1 MQYILRKIHLLRI
14 IVFAKSNNL
23 KLAVFF
29 DNSSIKLFYYL
40 FLLNWQRYSNYL
52 ISNSIIM
59 EVIIFYFFNRILVK
73 WTCYIY
79 CILHSFYLSIKII

>member
-59 EVIIFYFFNRILVK
+59 EVIIFYFLIEYYSNEPAIFIAF
-73 WTCYIY
+73 
-79 CILHSFYLSIKII
+79 CIPFICL